1 MLLTFKPTNSFD
13 FKVDIWSLGC
23 IFSYTLSK
31 GNHPFGNDNIDERIA
46 RIIRKEL
53 MLLVQDDL
61 KKSYSRDGV
70 AFALIQSM
78 LEIEPSKR
86 PTITDVEKSAIF
98 SLFSV
103 I

>member
-1 MLLTFKPTNSFD
+1 M
-13 FKVDIWSLGC
+13 
-23 IFSYTLSK
+23 SK
-31 GNHPFGNDNIDERIA
+31 GKHPFGNDYIDERIV
-46 RIIRKEL
+46 RIIRKEP
-53 MLLVQDDL
+53 MLLVQDNL

-86 PTITDVEKSAIF
+86 PTITDVEESAVF
-98 SLFSV
+98 SMFSV